1 MNVFVSVIVSVVEL
15 TVVGFEAELV
25 IFVIDVTVRG
35 VFSTRS
41 RGVVNFVIFVDG
53 VESEDVEKI
62 AGVAEDVVP
71 LVVITLNVL
80 DKEEDDRG
88 VDEENVGVEN
98 EE

>member
-1 MNVFVSVIVSVVEL
+1 MSVIVSVVEL
-15 TVVGFEAELV
+15 TVVGFEAEFVILV
-25 IFVIDVTVRG
+25 IVVTLTG
-35 VFSTRS
+35 VFLTRS
-41 RGVVNFVIFVDG
+41 RSVVNFVIFVDG

>member
-1 MNVFVSVIVSVVEL
+1 M
-15 TVVGFEAELV
+15 
-25 IFVIDVTVRG
+25 
-35 VFSTRS
+35 
-41 RGVVNFVIFVDG
+41 VNFVIFVDG

-80 DKEEDDRG
+80 GKKEDDRG

>member
-1 MNVFVSVIVSVVEL
+1 MSVIVSVVEL
-15 TVVGFEAELV
+15 TVVGFEAEFVILV
-25 IFVIDVTVRG
+25 IVVKLTG
-35 VFSTRS
+35 VFLTRS
-41 RGVVNFVIFVDG
+41 RSVVNFVIFVDG

-80 DKEEDDRG
+80 GKEEDDRG

>member
-1 MNVFVSVIVSVVEL
+1 M
-15 TVVGFEAELV
+15 
-25 IFVIDVTVRG
+25 IFVIDVALTG

-41 RGVVNFVIFVDG
+41 RSVVNFVIFVDR

-71 LVVITLNVL
+71 LVVITLYVL
-80 DKEEDDRG
+80 GKEVDVRG
-88 VDEENVGVEN
+88 VVEGNVGVEN